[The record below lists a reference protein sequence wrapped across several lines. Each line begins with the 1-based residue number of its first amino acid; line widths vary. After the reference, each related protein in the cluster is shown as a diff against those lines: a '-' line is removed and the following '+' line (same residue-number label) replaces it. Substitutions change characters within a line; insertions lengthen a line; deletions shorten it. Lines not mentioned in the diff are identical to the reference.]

1 MESRQPKVNV
11 SFSIENI
18 LRDDFPYRQKA
29 NETVSLPTS
38 ETNFERWP
46 NTAVYQYYAA
56 HFSPVVVRSLPNM
69 HRVEG
74 RFNGCNGGREQILCQ
89 EHNTT
94 AGYSRCQDESAL
106 QHKKGPKING
116 KEEESF
122 NSKACSSDDGTRKRK
137 KRNRSHF
144 TKHQLEYL
152 EKLFSRQKYL
162 TRDERTLLA
171 RSLEMTELQIR
182 NWFQNRRYLKRHQAN
197 RKTQSRMN
205 RILQRVYACKA
216 KWQVRC

>member
-106 QHKKGPKING
+106 QHKKGKNYVFPNLMLG
-116 KEEESF
+116 EMTS
-122 NSKACSSDDGTRKRK
+122 RKNLLLK
-137 KRNRSHF
+137 
-144 TKHQLEYL
+144 YG
-152 EKLFSRQKYL
+152 LF
-162 TRDERTLLA
+162 RTL
-171 RSLEMTELQIR
+171 
-182 NWFQNRRYLKRHQAN
+182 N
-197 RKTQSRMN
+197 
-205 RILQRVYACKA
+205 
-216 KWQVRC
+216 